1 MDQLLDEASASCG
14 VPRARLSIAK
24 PPTVGSKQLGPKLLA
39 ALKWD
44 DPTIL
49 NCQKVGSYP
58 LQLRDGDVLL
68 FRDAEAAGG
77 AAAKP
82 SATAGA
88 ATKAGGRKGG
98 GNKPWQ
104 QSGVVVKGGDGARRE
119 TGVKIHTVYD
129 ADAMPAAAP
138 AGGGD
143 KAIPES

>member
-1 MDQLLDEASASCG
+1 M
-14 VPRARLSIAK
+14 PRARLSIAK

-44 DPTIL
+44 DPKIL

-77 AAAKP
+77 AVAKP

-88 ATKAGGRKGG
+88 KAGGRKGG

-119 TGVKIHTVYD
+119 TGVKIHTCYD

-138 AGGGD
+138 AGGDNG
-143 KAIPES
+143 KASPES